1 MIMEINPSTLIATII
16 NFVVLYLIL
25 KHFFFGK
32 VEAIISE
39 RENLIN
45 QQLDE
50 AEEEAEKARMLAIE
64 NQRMLKNAR
73 DEGKLLTKRH
83 KEKAEKI
90 YDEIIEEANKESKI
104 IIERAK
110 IEINR
115 QKEKAEYQLK
125 KGAVELAIALSQKV
139 IEKNIDESKNR
150 ELIDDFLS
158 KVGNS

>member
-16 NFVVLYLIL
+16 NFIVMYLIL

-32 VEAIISE
+32 IEAVIDE

-45 QQLDE
+45 QQLDD
-50 AEEEAEKARMLAIE
+50 AEDETEKARILAIE
-64 NQRMLKNAR
+64 NQRMLKSAR
-73 DEGKLLTKRH
+73 DEGKLITKRH

-90 YDEIIEEANKESKI
+90 YDEIIEEAHKESKI
-104 IIERAK
+104 ILDRTK

-115 QKEKAEYQLK
+115 EKEKAEYQLK
-125 KGAVELAIALSQKV
+125 KEAVELAIALSQKV

-158 KVGNS
+158 KMGNS

>member
-16 NFVVLYLIL
+16 NFVVIYLIL

-32 VEAIISE
+32 IEAIIDE
-39 RENLIN
+39 RENQIN
-45 QQLDE
+45 QQLDY
-50 AEEEAEKARMLAIE
+50 AEEEAEKARMIAIE

-73 DEGKLLTKRH
+73 DEGKLITERH

-104 IIERAK
+104 ILERAK

-115 QKEKAEYQLK
+115 EKEKAEYQLK
-125 KGAVELAIALSQKV
+125 KEAVELAISLSQKV

-150 ELIDDFLS
+150 ELIDDFLG